1 VARDRAA
8 PAAWRSPGPA
18 VCAGEVVFRLGVK
31 GNGGRTGGLGY
42 RGTRAGPMSSGV
54 LEDLFLG

>member
-31 GNGGRTGGLGY
+31 GNGGRTGGLG
-42 RGTRAGPMSSGV
+42 
-54 LEDLFLG
+54 